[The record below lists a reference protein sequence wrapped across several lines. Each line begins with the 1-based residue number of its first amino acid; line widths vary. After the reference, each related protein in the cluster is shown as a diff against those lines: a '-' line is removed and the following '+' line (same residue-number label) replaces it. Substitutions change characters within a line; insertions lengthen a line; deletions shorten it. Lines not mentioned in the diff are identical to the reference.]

1 MLGKLGSKLVFFEKH
16 FISYS
21 CILFIKFNALR
32 IFCKNLFF
40 PEFRSIEP
48 IFRSIKIVIKN
59 FGYPFSVSIDA
70 RLILDQ
76 SKNFQSIKPKFR
88 SIENRIES
96 FFKNLILT
104 CSTYFSKSFLTL
116 SLSLFDQSR
125 LQSNFFVVFLQFFC
139 KVFLL

>member
-1 MLGKLGSKLVFFEKH
+1 MHFIHQFKFFEEFLHK
-16 FISYS
+16 
-21 CILFIKFNALR
+21 LAL
-32 IFCKNLFF
+32 IFQKIFFFQNLDRSNLFF
-40 PEFRSIEP
+40 DQSKLRLK
-48 IFRSIKIVIKN
+48 IF
-59 FGYPFSVSIDA
+59 GQPLSVSIDA

-76 SKNFQSIKPKFR
+76 SKNFQSIEPKFR

>member
-32 IFCKNLFF
+32 SFCKNLFF

-48 IFRSIKIVIKN
+48 IFRLIKIVIKN

-76 SKNFQSIKPKFR
+76 SKNFQSIEPKFR

-104 CSTYFSKSFLTL
+104 CSTYFSKSFQTH
-116 SLSLFDQSR
+116 SLSIRSVKAQIK
-125 LQSNFFVVFLQFFC
+125 FFVIFLQFFC